1 MLDDSGEWFT
11 GIVAA
16 VSLTGG
22 WRLSGRLR
30 AWLTGRRTLP
40 SEEESPVV
48 HKDSEGE
55 ETPSVTNTL

>member
-1 MLDDSGEWFT
+1 MDWRDFIWFT

-22 WRLSGRLR
+22 WLLSGRLK
-30 AWLTGRRTLP
+30 AWLTGRRALP

-48 HKDSEGE
+48 RKDSEG
-55 ETPSVTNTL
+55 